1 MRAVPENNTDPARAG
16 TSAAGEPPPSSR
28 GALWRWVTSVRG
40 TGGPLAALVALVV
53 LLALLSGDFLTTH
66 NLLNVGVQASVTA
79 VLAFGMTFVIV
90 SGGIDL
96 SVGSIAG
103 LSGIVTGW
111 TATTA
116 GVPMWLA
123 VLAGMASGVLAGVVS
138 GILITAGRMPPFIA
152 TLAMLSVARGL
163 ALVIADGRPI
173 PVDGWLATLGSGEL
187 FGFLPYPVLVLIAAA
202 IATGLILRRT
212 YAGRAMYAIGGNAE
226 AARLSGIRV
235 NRQQVLVYALSGLFA
250 AVAGILLAARLA
262 SAQPEAGTGY
272 ELDAIAAVV
281 IGGASLSGGVGTA
294 VGTLI
299 GALILAILR
308 NGLNLLDVSAFWQQ
322 VVIGAVIAAAVLFD
336 TLRRRR
342 RTGGKGG
349 GPLKS
354 PAVRKAG
361 AAVLV
366 LVVIAAGWAIVDRQ
380 RSGGASGTRIALSLS
395 TLNNPFF
402 VDVREGAQEEADRLG
417 VKLTVT
423 DAGSDPSRQA
433 NDIQNAIARGVDAIV
448 VNPVDSDAVV
458 PSVQAANA
466 AGIPVIAL
474 DRAPSGGLVVTT
486 VASDNVE
493 GGRLAA
499 RQLAELVGTGPVAV
513 LEGKPGT
520 SAARDRQ
527 TGFDEEIAR
536 HPGITVVASQPA
548 DFDRTKALDVMSN
561 VLQSN
566 PDIRGVFAANDE
578 MALGAVK
585 ALGPRAGGQIKIVGF
600 DGTPDGLAAVEAGT
614 VNADVA
620 QQPTVLGVD
629 AIRLSVEATG
639 DSVVADTSETGA
651 VHSVPVRVV
660 TATDN

>member
-1 MRAVPENNTDPARAG
+1 MPENNTDPARAG

-53 LLALLSGDFLTTH
+53 LLALLSGDFLTTN

-354 PAVRKAG
+354 PAVRKA
-361 AAVLV
+361 
-366 LVVIAAGWAIVDRQ
+366 
-380 RSGGASGTRIALSLS
+380 
-395 TLNNPFF
+395 
-402 VDVREGAQEEADRLG
+402 
-417 VKLTVT
+417 
-423 DAGSDPSRQA
+423 
-433 NDIQNAIARGVDAIV
+433 
-448 VNPVDSDAVV
+448 V
-458 PSVQAANA
+458 PRCWCS
-466 AGIPVIAL
+466 
-474 DRAPSGGLVVTT
+474 S
-486 VASDNVE
+486 
-493 GGRLAA
+493 
-499 RQLAELVGTGPVAV
+499 
-513 LEGKPGT
+513 
-520 SAARDRQ
+520 
-527 TGFDEEIAR
+527 
-536 HPGITVVASQPA
+536 
-548 DFDRTKALDVMSN
+548 
-561 VLQSN
+561 
-566 PDIRGVFAANDE
+566 
-578 MALGAVK
+578 
-585 ALGPRAGGQIKIVGF
+585 
-600 DGTPDGLAAVEAGT
+600 
-614 VNADVA
+614 
-620 QQPTVLGVD
+620 
-629 AIRLSVEATG
+629 
-639 DSVVADTSETGA
+639 
-651 VHSVPVRVV
+651 
-660 TATDN
+660 

>member
-53 LLALLSGDFLTTH
+53 LLALLSGDFLTTN

-123 VLAGMASGVLAGVVS
+123 VLAGVASGVLAGVVS

-202 IATGLILRRT
+202 VATGLILRRT
-212 YAGRAMYAIGGNAE
+212 YAGRAMYAIGGNPE

-235 NRQQVLVYALSGLFA
+235 NRQQVLVYALSGMFA

-474 DRAPSGGLVVTT
+474 DRAPSGGIVVTT

-527 TGFDEEIAR
+527 AGFDEEIAK

-585 ALGPRAGGQIKIVGF
+585 ALGTRAGSQIKIVGF
-600 DGTPDGLAAVEAGT
+600 DGTPDGLAAVDAGT

-629 AIRLSVEATG
+629 AVRLAVEATG
-639 DSVVADTSETGA
+639 DSVLVDTTETGA